1 MKKPT
6 LKRLTEALSQAGMP
20 PLFKGELNLTLIGIR
35 AQDTDANGF
44 NDLLCVVHEDAAGKP
59 QLLTYPITTDPGRY
73 YREHPINVNGTAI
86 LKPGHYKKCWQIG
99 AHQGKYIAL
108 VQRGPM
114 TVYRDRNKD
123 AHLDMEREETGYFGI
138 NLHRAGANAHTLL
151 TDKVSAGCQVFANS
165 EDFDAVMALAHKS
178 AAKYGNRF
186 SYTLLN
192 EADLCPAAKE
202 AEAAAQA

>member
-1 MKKPT
+1 MIKN
-6 LKRLTEALSQAGMP
+6 LTVQQITDALSQAGMP

-35 AQDTDANGF
+35 SQNTDANSF
-44 NDLLCVVHEDAAGKP
+44 NDLLCVLHEDGAGKM
-59 QLLTYPITTDPGRY
+59 QILTYPITTDPGRY
-73 YREHPINVNGTAI
+73 YREHPINAEGTAI

-99 AHQGKYIAL
+99 LHQGKYTAL

-123 AHLDMEREETGYFGI
+123 EHLDMAHEETGYFGI
-138 NLHRAGANAHTLL
+138 NLHRAGANMHTVI

-165 EDFDAVMALAHKS
+165 EDFDAVMALAHKA

-186 SYTLLN
+186 SYTLLD
-192 EADLCPAAKE
+192 EADLCLATTA
-202 AEAAAQA
+202 AAAQA